1 MTAPVALHAEIAGP
15 DDAPPLLMG
24 GSLGTTLAMWD
35 PQVAELSVRH
45 RLVRFDHR
53 GHGGSPVPDGPYTI
67 AQLGQDVLALMDRLG
82 LARAAYCG
90 LSIGG
95 MVGQWLAAHHPERV
109 RELVLLTTTAHFE
122 DQAPWLERA
131 ATVRAAGTTEVIA
144 DAVLARWFTPD
155 WAASHA
161 ARIAELRAMICAT
174 PATGYAACCVAIGE
188 MDLRPDLSRI
198 TAPTLVIGGAQD
210 PSIPPAHQRAIAQA
224 LPGSRLEILEDAA
237 HLPNIQHPGA
247 VNKLIANH
255 LGVSL

>member
-1 MTAPVALHAEIAGP
+1 MRSVALHCEVAGP
-15 DDAPPLLMG
+15 DEGPAVLFG
-24 GSLGTTLAMWD
+24 GSLGSSLSMWEPQLAAFSPHMRT
-35 PQVAELSVRH
+35 VA
-45 RLVRFDHR
+45 FDHR
-53 GHGGSPVPDGPYTI
+53 GHGGSPVPEGPYSI
-67 AQLGQDVLALMDRLG
+67 AEMGADVVALMDRLE
-82 LARAAYCG
+82 LERAAYVG

-174 PATGYAACCVAIGE
+174 PATGYAACCIAIGE